1 VLCRSDRRSFLSLAH
16 EVLLSTRLYRFPMAM
31 EELTLQV
38 IERIVLQDQSLRTN
52 IFDKMAVYLSQYIQY
67 CSRPVFPG
75 LHSRLTVM

>member
-1 VLCRSDRRSFLSLAH
+1 
-16 EVLLSTRLYRFPMAM
+16 MAM